1 MFLSVITFSFSASL
15 LSVCCTHFR
24 TLSLYT
30 RLGEREVDEPSA
42 VCNYLLGH
50 RLLVSPVSPVAASH
64 LSRLTITSSVR
75 QLLKELV
82 GGSGSLLGAWLHA
95 GHAVVGRLHARHH
108 PLTNHHAEE

>member
-75 QLLKELV
+75 QLLNELV
-82 GGSGSLLGAWLHA
+82 DGQESITRRVAPRRA
-95 GHAVVGRLHARHH
+95 CCGRTAPRQA
-108 PLTNHHAEE
+108 PSPD